1 MGDEITATSQRIV
14 GSSRGDHLEEVNAM
28 LRSQPFR
35 MLERVVQDCSA
46 QITSLSSADAEGER
60 EPSSSNTKKS
70 KKPEAPT
77 KSAPTSF
84 SLFDMMDA
92 QKGAFVVPPRITA
105 NHVIEAY
112 KREMREF
119 RGKEDV
125 TTMQA
130 DRNEFFE
137 RDINDSSSL
146 DNLNSLELLEKAG
159 DMEDLSPDPDTWEE
173 IRQILYF
180 GLISPD
186 SNVGSNADRQ
196 SRFLEVHESLHC
208 RFRRDNGGMM
218 YNPQLWDLAQNLVGF
233 ILSFSQQ
240 FPNGDDASDVGVAVS
255 RQTLNLYWD
264 AMHSFLDVLSRLAL
278 GYITSSVGN
287 EREIERMVMGMSLIL
302 TSDFDASILA
312 AMEPM
317 AGWFEVWCRF
327 IRPNKLVT
335 IVQATGLGGAV
346 LSRCNSL
353 GSNLSS
359 RKIVEMLD
367 NSVGDSPSLVDV
379 QHCNFLQ
386 SLSVLRTILFHCG
399 GSPAI
404 VSTIHRQSVSTTS
417 DSAGG
422 SSAQSFFLKPSGVAS
437 TDDVQAFLRQ
447 QEEQTTPKKDPTAV
461 ACVMKPF
468 HDVLAVKE
476 ENGDTVDCALENL
489 CEQAISLF
497 QD

>member
-1 MGDEITATSQRIV
+1 
-14 GSSRGDHLEEVNAM
+14 
-28 LRSQPFR
+28 
-35 MLERVVQDCSA
+35 
-46 QITSLSSADAEGER
+46 
-60 EPSSSNTKKS
+60 
-70 KKPEAPT
+70 
-77 KSAPTSF
+77 
-84 SLFDMMDA
+84 
-92 QKGAFVVPPRITA
+92 
-105 NHVIEAY
+105 
-112 KREMREF
+112 
-119 RGKEDV
+119 
-125 TTMQA
+125 
-130 DRNEFFE
+130 
-137 RDINDSSSL
+137 
-146 DNLNSLELLEKAG
+146 
-159 DMEDLSPDPDTWEE
+159 
-173 IRQILYF
+173 
-180 GLISPD
+180 
-186 SNVGSNADRQ
+186 
-196 SRFLEVHESLHC
+196 
-208 RFRRDNGGMM
+208 MM

-264 AMHSFLDVLSRLAL
+264 AMHSFLDVLSHLAL

-359 RKIVEMLD
+359 RKIVEMLE
-367 NSVGDSPSLVDV
+367 NSVGYSPSLVDV

-422 SSAQSFFLKPSGVAS
+422 SSAQSFFLTSSGVAS

-447 QEEQTTPKKDPTAV
+447 QEEQTTPKEDPTAV